1 MVVYHRL
8 MEVDYLAPVALTQQ
22 VLPRMIERCS
32 GHIAVVSSGAGKI
45 GVPLRTGY
53 CGAKHAVVGY
63 FDALRAEVE
72 IAYGI
77 RVRVILPGA
86 IHTPIAVSA
95 LSGDGTPRGQ
105 SDAHIDTGMDVNDA
119 AQRMLAGLI
128 EGRREIVVAEG

>member
-1 MVVYHRL
+1 MQRPYRSREL
-8 MEVDYLAPVALTQQ
+8 GCGKD
-22 VLPRMIERCS
+22 RCAAADRHS
-32 GHIAVVSSGAGKI
+32 GV
-45 GVPLRTGY
+45 
-53 CGAKHAVVGY
+53 KHAVVGY